1 MRTPESIKRRN
12 KKHFKKQT
20 DLVNSIL
27 KHLNAFVK
35 YHLINTLKASLRS
48 ITVECKTTTE
58 WSLDKSVDKR

>member
-27 KHLNAFVK
+27 KLLNVFVK
-35 YHLINTLKASLRS
+35 YHLVNTLNM
-48 ITVECKTTTE
+48 I
-58 WSLDKSVDKR
+58 KS